1 MKLVKIS
8 TYLNFKRT
16 DVFPEANLPS
26 NCTMLCRVR
35 IEGIKFNTWVNFE
48 YRSLA
53 LMKISNGLTSILGV

>member
-35 IEGIKFNTWVNFE
+35 IEGIKFKT
-48 YRSLA
+48 
-53 LMKISNGLTSILGV
+53 